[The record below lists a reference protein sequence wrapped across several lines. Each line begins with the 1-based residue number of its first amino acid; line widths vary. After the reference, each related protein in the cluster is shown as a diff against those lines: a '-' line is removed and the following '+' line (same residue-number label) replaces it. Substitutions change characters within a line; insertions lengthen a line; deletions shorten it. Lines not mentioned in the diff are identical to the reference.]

1 MENPMASVSTNQ
13 AINQTDLDDSA
24 TGVAQL
30 AKHLVSVP
38 SHYPPGDTHLMA
50 NSIVQA
56 VSDVPNI
63 EVEQYPTLPHV
74 VNLVLR
80 VRGDTPGKRL
90 VFNGHMDTFPL
101 VDENSWT
108 TNAKGQEKDGKI
120 YGLGISDMKGGIAA
134 ILMTLRYLAKN
145 THLFSGEVVATFVGD
160 EESMGT
166 EGTKWLLENV
176 EHARG
181 DAMIS
186 ADAGSPYV
194 LRFGEKG
201 ILWLNLS
208 AKGKSAHAAHVHR
221 GDSAIDKLLDVITD
235 LKTLCA
241 QEVVAPESVIDAIEA
256 SRELSESY
264 SGVGESEVL
273 KKITVTFGTIQ
284 GGRLSNLISDSAE
297 ATADIRVPVG
307 VKTSDIEAH
316 VHKIIEQHP
325 GVSVVVRRSYEPTW
339 TDVNQPIIQS
349 LAKNCESILGT
360 RPAVNMRVGASDARH
375 YRYAGIP
382 TVVCGLT
389 SYNMG
394 AADEHVV
401 SYELDAL
408 VKVFAMTSIEFLKPQ

>member
-1 MENPMASVSTNQ
+1 MASVLPGTT
-13 AINQTDLDDSA
+13 INQTELDEYSA
-24 TGVAQL
+24 IVAQL

-50 NSIVQA
+50 DAIQQA

-63 EVEQYPTLPHV
+63 EVERYPTLPHV

-80 VRGDTPGKRL
+80 IRGDHEGRRL

-101 VDENSWT
+101 VDEQSWT
-108 TNAKGQEKDGKI
+108 TNPKGEEKDGRL

-134 ILMTLRYLAKN
+134 ILMAMRFLARN

-221 GDSAIDKLLDVITD
+221 GDSAIDKLLEVISD
-235 LKTLCA
+235 LKALCA
-241 QEVVAPESVIDAIEA
+241 QSVDAPESVTSAIDA

-264 SGVGESEVL
+264 SGVGETEVL
-273 KKITVTFGTIQ
+273 KNLTVTFGTIQ

-307 VKTSDIEAH
+307 LKTSDIEAH

-325 GVSVVVRRSYEPTW
+325 GVSVVVKRSYEPTW
-339 TDVNQPIIQS
+339 TDVNHPVIQS
-349 LAKNCESILGT
+349 LVKNCEVILGK

-394 AADEHVV
+394 AADEHVDAK
-401 SYELDAL
+401 ELDAL
-408 VKVFAMTSIEFLKPQ
+408 VRVFAMTAIEFLKPN

>member
-1 MENPMASVSTNQ
+1 MASVLPSSTINHTELDKCS
-13 AINQTDLDDSA
+13 AI
-24 TGVAQL
+24 VAQL

-50 NSIVQA
+50 DAIVQA
-56 VSDVPNI
+56 IADVPNI
-63 EVEQYPTLPHV
+63 EVERYPTLPHV

-80 VRGDTPGKRL
+80 VRGDSEGRRL

-101 VDENSWT
+101 VNEQAWT
-108 TNAKGQEKDGKI
+108 TNPKGEEKNGRL

-134 ILMTLRYLAKN
+134 ILMAMRFLAKN

-208 AKGKSAHAAHVHR
+208 AKGKSAHAAHVHH
-221 GDSAIDKLLDVITD
+221 GDSAIDKLLDVIAD
-235 LKTLCA
+235 LKALCGQA
-241 QEVVAPESVIDAIEA
+241 VNAPESVTSAIDA

-264 SGVGESEVL
+264 SGAGETEVL
-273 KKITVTFGTIQ
+273 KNLTMTVGTIQ

-307 VKTSDIEAH
+307 VKTSDIEAN

-325 GVSVVVRRSYEPTW
+325 GVSVVIRRSYEPSW
-339 TDVNQPIIQS
+339 TDVNHPIIQS
-349 LAKNCESILGT
+349 LVKNCESVLGK
-360 RPAVNMRVGASDARH
+360 RPVVNMRVGASDARH
-375 YRYAGIP
+375 YRYVGIP

-394 AADEHVV
+394 AADEHVDTK
-401 SYELDAL
+401 ELDAL
-408 VKVFAMTSIEFLKPQ
+408 VRVFAMTAIEFLKPN

>member
-1 MENPMASVSTNQ
+1 MASVLPSPT
-13 AINQTDLDDSA
+13 INQTELDEYSA
-24 TGVAQL
+24 IVAQL

-38 SHYPPGDTHLMA
+38 SHYPPGNTHLMA
-50 NSIVQA
+50 DAIAQA

-63 EVEQYPTLPHV
+63 EVERYPTLPHV

-80 VRGDTPGKRL
+80 IRGDSEGRRL

-101 VDENSWT
+101 VDELSWT
-108 TNAKGQEKDGKI
+108 TNPKGEEKDGRL

-134 ILMTLRYLAKN
+134 ILMAMRFLAKN

-221 GDSAIDKLLDVITD
+221 GDSAIDKLLDVIAD
-235 LKTLCA
+235 LKALCGQA
-241 QEVVAPESVIDAIEA
+241 VDAPESVTSAIDA

-264 SGVGESEVL
+264 SGAGETEVL
-273 KKITVTFGTIQ
+273 KNLTMTVGTIQ

-307 VKTSDIEAH
+307 VKTSDIEAN

-325 GVSVVVRRSYEPTW
+325 GVSVVIRRSYEPSW
-339 TDVNQPIIQS
+339 TDVNHPIIQS
-349 LAKNCESILGT
+349 LVKNCESVLGK
-360 RPAVNMRVGASDARH
+360 RPVVNMRVGASDARH

-394 AADEHVV
+394 AADEHVDTK
-401 SYELDAL
+401 ELDAL
-408 VKVFAMTSIEFLKPQ
+408 VRIFAMTAIEFLKPN

>member
-1 MENPMASVSTNQ
+1 MSSVLPNST
-13 AINQTDLDDSA
+13 INHTELDEYSA
-24 TGVAQL
+24 MVAQL
-30 AKHLVSVP
+30 AQNLVSVP

-50 NSIVQA
+50 DAIVQA
-56 VSDVPNI
+56 IADVPNI
-63 EVEQYPTLPHV
+63 EVERYPTLPHV

-80 VRGDTPGKRL
+80 VRGNSVGRRL

-101 VDENSWT
+101 VDEQSWT
-108 TNAKGQEKDGKI
+108 TNPKGEEKDGKLF
-120 YGLGISDMKGGIAA
+120 GLGVSDMKGGIAA
-134 ILMTLRYLAKN
+134 ILTAFRFLANN

-235 LKTLCA
+235 LKALCA
-241 QEVVAPESVIDAIEA
+241 QEVDAPEPVTKAIDA

-264 SGVGESEVL
+264 SGIGETEVL
-273 KKITVTFGTIQ
+273 KNLTITFGTIQ

-297 ATADIRVPVG
+297 ATADIRIPVG
-307 VKTSDIEAH
+307 VKTSDIEAK

-325 GVSVVVRRSYEPTW
+325 GVSVIVRRSYEPTW
-339 TDVNQPIIQS
+339 TDVNHPVIQS
-349 LAKNCESILGT
+349 LVKNCESVLGK
-360 RPAVNMRVGASDARH
+360 RPVVNMRVGASDARH

-394 AADEHVV
+394 AADEYVETH
-401 SYELDAL
+401 ELDAL
-408 VKVFAMTSIEFLKPQ
+408 VKIFTLTAIDFLKPN

>member
-1 MENPMASVSTNQ
+1 MASVLTEST
-13 AINQTDLDDSA
+13 INPAALDEYSA
-24 TGVAQL
+24 MAAQL
-30 AKHLVSVP
+30 AKHLVGVP

-50 NSIVQA
+50 NAIVQA
-56 VSDVPNI
+56 ISDVPNI
-63 EVEQYPTLPHV
+63 EVERYPTLPHV

-80 VRGDTPGKRL
+80 VRGDRTGKRL

-101 VDENSWT
+101 VDEQSWT
-108 TNAKGQEKDGKI
+108 SNPKGEEKDGRL

-134 ILMTLRYLAKN
+134 ILMAFRFLAKN

-221 GDSAIDKLLDVITD
+221 GDSAIDKLLDVIAD
-235 LKTLCA
+235 LKALCD
-241 QEVVAPESVIDAIEA
+241 QRVDAPESVTNAIDA

-264 SGVGESEVL
+264 SGSGETEVL
-273 KKITVTFGTIQ
+273 KKLTITVGTIQ

-307 VKTSDIEAH
+307 VKTADIEAE
-316 VHKIIEQHP
+316 VHKIIAQHA
-325 GVSVVVRRSYEPTW
+325 GASVIVRRSYEPTW
-339 TDVNQPIIQS
+339 TDVNHPVIQS
-349 LAKNCESILGT
+349 LVKNCENVLGK
-360 RPAVNMRVGASDARH
+360 RPVVNMRVGASDARH

-394 AADEHVV
+394 AADEHVDTH
-401 SYELDAL
+401 ELDAL
-408 VKVFAMTSIEFLKPQ
+408 VKVFALTAIEFLQPA